1 MSASAISVEGPAH
14 DLASALDVVSDE
26 VLGRFDGPME
36 KARGLP
42 NEAFTSWAS
51 RKAR

>member
-42 NEAFTSWAS
+42 E
-51 RKAR
+51 RGVHLVGVPEG